1 MENKDIRVAKVLSG
15 TQLVLNA
22 GSEDGIKSTS
32 TFLIYTIDEE
42 DIKDPITGK
51 SLGKLEYV
59 KGKGQVIH
67 LQEKMCTIES
77 NEKECAR
84 RIIKRRNPLMGVGLE
99 TEIEEI
105 PSDELKY
112 FDNPSVGDYAKLI

>member
-22 GSEDGIKSTS
+22 GSENGIKSTS

-51 SLGKLEYV
+51 SLGNV

-77 NEKECAR
+77 NEKECSR